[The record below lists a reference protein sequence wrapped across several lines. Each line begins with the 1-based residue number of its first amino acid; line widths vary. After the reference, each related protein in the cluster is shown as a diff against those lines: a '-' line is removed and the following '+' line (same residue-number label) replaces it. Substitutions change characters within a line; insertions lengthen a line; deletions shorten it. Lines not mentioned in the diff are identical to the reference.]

1 MQFDEPGLEAAIRA
15 ISMHGASIPPA
26 QLSKQRGS
34 QALLVRLLRSRMR
47 LVRSE
52 FLRRKLKDAD
62 DDERLQYRVKEKE
75 VAHQRLRFTDGELGI
90 LREGL
95 EELGRRVP
103 RAPSPAERNLLLRC
117 TVLSQAMQAGSR
129 PHSEL
134 IAALNSRR
142 TQRRETVKRE
152 ERRDESGGRV
162 AETAH
167 FRIRLR
173 EWTVRAA
180 FSGVTSYMR
189 YNLGS
194 PASLQRAYRL
204 LDRLI
209 RIHREVIVSQ
219 IRYGRPGFWLRQ
231 ALTVRRGLG
240 IDPNRQAYVTP
251 RLTLWELRI
260 IREGLEL
267 RKGEMARA
275 REATGFLG
283 TWRLNPS
290 ESVLLLK
297 ATILYGARYGGDGRP
312 AAWQVASLLKKMRRE
327 SQNRR

>member
-1 MQFDEPGLEAAIRA
+1 
-15 ISMHGASIPPA
+15 MHGASVPPS
-26 QLSKQRGS
+26 QLATQRGS
-34 QALLVRLLRSRMR
+34 QGLLVRLLRSRMR

-52 FLRRKLKDAD
+52 LLRRKLNDAD
-62 DDERLQYRVKEKE
+62 DDERLQYRVKEKR
-75 VAHQRLRFTDGELGI
+75 VAYQRLSFTDGELGI
-90 LREGL
+90 LTEGL
-95 EELGRRVP
+95 EELGRRLP
-103 RAPSPAERNLLLRC
+103 RPPSPAERNLLLRC
-117 TVLSQAMQAGSR
+117 TVLGQAMQAGRR

-134 IAALNSRR
+134 VAKLNSER
-142 TQRRETVKRE
+142 TQRIETVKQD
-152 ERRDESGGRV
+152 ERGGDSQGGAR
-162 AETAH
+162 ETAQL
-167 FRIRLR
+167 RVRLR

-180 FSGVTSYMR
+180 FSGVISYMR
-189 YNLGS
+189 YNGGS
-194 PASLQRAYRL
+194 PASMKKAYRL

-209 RIHREVIVSQ
+209 RVHREVIVSQ
-219 IRYGRPGFWLRQ
+219 IRHGKPGLWLREGRM
-231 ALTVRRGLG
+231 VRKGLG

-275 REATGFLG
+275 SEATGFLG

-312 AAWQVASLLKKMRRE
+312 AAWQVASLLKKM
-327 SQNRR
+327 